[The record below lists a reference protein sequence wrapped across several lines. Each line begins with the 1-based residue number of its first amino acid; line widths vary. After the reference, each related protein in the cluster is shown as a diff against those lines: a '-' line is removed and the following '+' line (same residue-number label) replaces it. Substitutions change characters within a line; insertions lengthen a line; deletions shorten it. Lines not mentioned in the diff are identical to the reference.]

1 MTHKNQSYDLDVL
14 VIGVK
19 DPFLVQCAGHNY
31 RHNSMRYRTA
41 PVPDLPHPYEL
52 PSDPDQCSD
61 IYVVEEEEKPVQVR
75 CQLKVYKGE
84 GSVHGFLCK
93 EHHDK
98 LTIEMKKASLMKLW
112 ERTGIDLK
120 DLLPTLYDEVEGA
133 RLASPVLDYRNYVMW
148 GWTREDDLIE
158 GNHRGPS

>member
-31 RHNSMRYRTA
+31 RHNSMRYKTA
-41 PVPDLPHPYEL
+41 PQPDLPDPFEL
-52 PSDPDQCSD
+52 PTDPDQCAWVCKFED
-61 IYVVEEEEKPVQVR
+61 DPEFYR
-75 CQLKVYKGE
+75 CKNRVMKG
-84 GSVHGFLCK
+84 VHGFLCQG
-93 EHHDK
+93 HHDETT
-98 LTIEMKKASLMKLW
+98 LLMKKASLMKLW